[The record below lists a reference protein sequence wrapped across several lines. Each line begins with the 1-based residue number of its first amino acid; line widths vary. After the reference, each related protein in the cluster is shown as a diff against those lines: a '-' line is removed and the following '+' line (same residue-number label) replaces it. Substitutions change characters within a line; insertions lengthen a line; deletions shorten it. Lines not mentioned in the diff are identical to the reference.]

1 MALND
6 AHGSSAS
13 FTVQIQFQQNSTW
26 QGTVMWM
33 DQKRSQRF
41 RSEIELLELMR
52 EAVEY
57 QLAKGEQQAQC
68 GSRDEQADGQ

>member
-13 FTVQIQFQQNSTW
+13 FTVQIQFQQNGTW

-52 EAVEY
+52 EAAEY
-57 QLAKGEQQAQC
+57 QLAKSEQQAQC
-68 GSRDEQADGQ
+68 DSRDEQADGS

>member
-13 FTVQIQFQQNSTW
+13 FTVQIQFQQNGTW

-57 QLAKGEQQAQC
+57 QLAKSEQQPQC
-68 GSRDEQADGQ
+68 DSQDEQADGP